1 MIVLDSQKQALSV
14 QEASAPP
21 SRLKSLVGGSIGN
34 LVEWFDWFS
43 YTSFSLFFAK
53 SFFPAGD
60 QTAQLLSAAAVFA
73 VGFLIRPAGGWL
85 LGFYADR
92 RGRRTALTLSV
103 VLMCLGSLM
112 IALAPTYRSIGLASP
127 VILVLARL
135 IQGLSVGGEY
145 GASATYLS
153 EIAPP
158 AQRGFYASFQY
169 VTMILGQLLALGL
182 LLLLERVLSQG
193 QLESWGW
200 RIPFALGALCAL
212 SALQMRRGIQETRSF
227 SKRQGTRGGPSLF
240 RLLREHRRSMLTVS
254 GLTLGGTVAYY
265 TYSTYMQKYLVNS
278 AGWSAHRATLLS
290 AGVICVFMLIQ
301 PLAGALSDRIGR
313 RPLMIAFGILGTL
326 LTIPLL
332 TSLGKAQ
339 NPWWV
344 FTLSLSSLVIVTG
357 YTSTSAVVKAELFPA
372 EVRALGIGLPHA
384 LTVSLFGGT
393 AEVIALAFKKA
404 GHELWYSGY
413 VTAAI
418 ALTLLVSLT
427 MPHRGPQTPLDRDCT
442 HEK

>member
-1 MIVLDSQKQALSV
+1 MIVLDPEKPAPSIQA
-14 QEASAPP
+14 ASARP

-34 LVEWFDWFS
+34 LVEWFDWFA

-53 SFFPAGD
+53 SFFPTGD
-60 QTAQLLSAAAVFA
+60 QTAQLLGAAAVFA
-73 VGFLIRPAGGWL
+73 VGFLVRPAGGWL

-92 RGRRTALTLSV
+92 KGRRSALTLSV
-103 VLMCLGSLM
+103 VLMCLGSLT

-127 VILVLARL
+127 ILLVLARL

-182 LLLLERVLSQG
+182 LILLQRALSKE

-200 RIPFALGALCAL
+200 RIPFVLGGLCAL
-212 SALQMRRGIQETRSF
+212 SALQMRRGIEETRSF
-227 SKRQGTRGGPSLF
+227 SERKRTPGDPSLF
-240 RLLREHRRSMLTVS
+240 RLLRGHTRSMLTVS

-265 TYSTYMQKYLVNS
+265 TYSTYLQKYLVNS
-278 AGWSAHRATLLS
+278 AGWSADRATLLS
-290 AGVICVFMLIQ
+290 AAAIFLFMLIQ
-301 PLAGALSDRIGR
+301 PVGGALSDRIGR
-313 RPLMIAFGILGTL
+313 RPLLIAFGVLGTL

-332 TSLGKAQ
+332 TSLGKVQ
-339 NPWWV
+339 HPGWV
-344 FTLSLSSLVIVTG
+344 FALALSSLVIVTG

-372 EVRALGIGLPHA
+372 EVRAMGIGLPHA
-384 LTVSLFGGT
+384 FTVSLFGGT

-404 GHELWYSGY
+404 GHESWYSGY
-413 VTAAI
+413 VAAAI
-418 ALTLLVSLT
+418 AVTLLVSLT
-427 MPHRGPQTPLDRDCT
+427 MPETASQTSLDRD
-442 HEK
+442 

>member
-1 MIVLDSQKQALSV
+1 MTVLDPEKPAPSV
-14 QEASAPP
+14 QAAPARP

-34 LVEWFDWFS
+34 LVEWFDWFA

-53 SFFPAGD
+53 SFFPTGD

-73 VGFLIRPAGGWL
+73 VGFLVRPVGGWL

-92 RGRRTALTLSV
+92 KGRRSALTLSV

-127 VILVLARL
+127 IILVLARL

-182 LLLLERVLSQG
+182 LILLQRALSKE

-200 RIPFALGALCAL
+200 RIPFVLGALCAL
-212 SALQMRRGIQETRSF
+212 SALQMRRGIEETRSF
-227 SKRQGTRGGPSLF
+227 SKRKRTQGDPSLF
-240 RLLREHRRSMLTVS
+240 RLLREHTRSMLTVS

-265 TYSTYMQKYLVNS
+265 TYSTYLQKYLVNS
-278 AGWSAHRATLLS
+278 AGWSPDQATLLC
-290 AGVICVFMLIQ
+290 AAAIFLFMLIQ
-301 PLAGALSDRIGR
+301 PVAGALSDRIGR
-313 RPLMIAFGILGTL
+313 RPLLIAFGVLGML
-326 LTIPLL
+326 LTIPLF

-339 NPWWV
+339 HPWWV
-344 FTLSLSSLVIVTG
+344 FTLALSSLVIVTG

-404 GHELWYSGY
+404 GHESWYSGY
-413 VTAAI
+413 VAAAI
-418 ALTLLVSLT
+418 AVTLLVALT
-427 MPHRGPQTPLDRDCT
+427 MPETGSQTSLDRD
-442 HEK
+442 